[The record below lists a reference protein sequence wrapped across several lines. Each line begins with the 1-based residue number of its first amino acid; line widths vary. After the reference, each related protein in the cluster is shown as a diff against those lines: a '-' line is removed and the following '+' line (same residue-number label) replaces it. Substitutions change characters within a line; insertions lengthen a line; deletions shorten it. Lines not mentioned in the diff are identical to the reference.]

1 MTASANLRVGLL
13 GAGWIAERHVA
24 VLDEFPDIRLVAVCD
39 LDTDRARSV
48 AEPRD
53 ATAYAGWEEMLD
65 REQLDALWVCTPPLL
80 HREPT
85 VAALARG
92 IHVYLEKPLARDV
105 EDGRAI
111 VAAAEAA
118 DAICAVAYQWHA
130 LEVLDQ
136 LRALVADQAVG
147 LLVGRNFGPTV
158 GRPWF
163 VARSQGGGQIFERA
177 SHHIDLQ
184 RAIAGPVVQVRAVA
198 GGVALAGDD
207 PRGGVGEDAIE
218 HVGSLL
224 LHFASGAL
232 GAIHTA
238 WTHAGQ
244 PPSYGLDVIATDAT
258 LAIELGPDR
267 FGLRGRSA
275 GEPVDLS
282 TVDPFAGSV
291 RRFVDAV
298 RDGDPGRVACTP
310 ADALETLRVA
320 VACER
325 ALASGEAVSVGT

>member
-1 MTASANLRVGLL
+1 MAASAPLRAGLL

-24 VLDEFPDIRLVAVCD
+24 VLDDLPDVHLAAVCD
-39 LDTDRARSV
+39 ADLERARTV

-53 ATAYAGWEEMLD
+53 ATAHAGWEEML
-65 REQLDALWVCTPPLL
+65 ESEALDALWVCTPPLV
-80 HREPT
+80 HRDPAVE
-85 VAALARG
+85 ALRRG

-105 EDGRAI
+105 ADGRAI
-111 VAAAEAA
+111 VEAAAAA
-118 DAICAVAYQWHA
+118 DAICAIAYQWHA
-130 LEVLDQ
+130 LELLDA
-136 LRALVADQAVG
+136 LREVIAGQTVG
-147 LLVGRNFGPTV
+147 LMVGRNFGPTV

-184 RAIAGPVVQVRAVA
+184 RAIAGEIVQVRAA
-198 GGVALAGDD
+198 SGSVALADGD
-207 PRGGVGEDAIE
+207 PHGQTGPDAIE

-258 LAIELGPDR
+258 LDLELGPDR
-267 FGLRGRSA
+267 FVLRGRSG
-275 GEPVDLS
+275 GEAVDVA

-298 RDGDPGRVACTP
+298 RDGEPSRVACTP

-320 VACER
+320 VACEQ
-325 ALASGEAVSVGT
+325 ALASGEVVQVAR

>member
-1 MTASANLRVGLL
+1 MTADMVLDAGLI

-24 VLDEFPDIRLVAVCD
+24 VLDQAADVRLVAVCD
-39 LDTDRARSV
+39 ADLGRAQAV
-48 AEPRD
+48 ASARG
-53 ATAYAGWEEMLD
+53 ARAYEHWEELLERESLD
-65 REQLDALWVCTPPLL
+65 VLWVCTPPLH
-80 HREPT
+80 HRAPAVE
-85 VAALARG
+85 ALRRG

-105 EDGRAI
+105 ADGLAI
-111 VAAAEAA
+111 VAADAAA

-130 LEVLDQ
+130 LELLDE
-136 LRALVADQAVG
+136 LRTRIAGQAVG
-147 LLVGRNFGPTV
+147 LMVGRNFGPTV

-184 RAIAGPVVQVRAVA
+184 RAIAGEVVQVRAA
-198 GGVALAGDD
+198 SGSVALAGAD
-207 PRGGVGEDAIE
+207 PGQASGPDSIE

-244 PPSYGLDVIATDAT
+244 PQSYGLDVIATDAT
-258 LAIELGPDR
+258 LELNLGPDE
-267 FGLRGRSA
+267 FWLRGRAASA
-275 GEPVDLS
+275 PIDVS
-282 TVDPFAGSV
+282 SVDPFARSV
-291 RRFVDAV
+291 RRFLDAV
-298 RDGDPGRVACTP
+298 QDSDPRRVACTP
-310 ADALETLRVA
+310 ADALGTLRVA

-325 ALASGEAVSVGT
+325 ALANGETVAVGD